1 MLLDVKNLK
10 ISFHTDKGVFNAV
23 NGISFNI
30 FAGKTLCLVG
40 ESGCGKSVTA
50 LSLLRLIDKPG
61 KITDGTILLEN
72 KDLVLL
78 SEKEMRNVRGKNI
91 SMIFQEPM
99 TSLNPSYTIGSQI
112 KEVLRLHKN
121 LKGKDLKDTAINALA
136 LVAIPS
142 PKEMMRE
149 YPFKLS
155 GGMRQ
160 RVMIA
165 IAMACS
171 PKLLIADE
179 PTTALDVTIQAQVL
193 TLIKKLQSRENTA
206 VLFITHD
213 LGVVSE
219 VADDVAVMYMGEIV
233 ENGDIQSIFSNPKHP
248 YTQGLFYSLPPKG
261 ITKDKSKLFSISG
274 NVPSIFDLPKG
285 CAFWPRCQYAKSVCK
300 ENSPLLKDMG
310 DGHYVSCFKAQGDF

>member
-10 ISFHTDKGVFNAV
+10 ISFYTDRGVFNAV

-61 KITDGTILLEN
+61 KITGGTILLEN

-78 SEKEMRNVRGKNI
+78 PEKEMRNVRGKNI

-121 LKGKDLKDTAINALA
+121 LKGKDLKDTAINTLA

-165 IAMACS
+165 MAMACS

-219 VADDVAVMYMGEIV
+219 VADDVAVMYIGEIV

-248 YTQGLFYSLPPKG
+248 YTQGLFYSLPSKG

>member
-78 SEKEMRNVRGKNI
+78 SEREMRNVRGKNI

-142 PKEMMRE
+142 PKEIMGE

-165 IAMACS
+165 MAMACS

-248 YTQGLFYSLPPKG
+248 YTQGLFYSLPSKG